1 MSGLF
6 SSVLFSSI
14 GGLTLANLTLAFS
27 GLGGS
32 GLFLAT
38 LGVLCGGLGIYL
50 RKAEPPAPTHTQDTG
65 KKKNK
70 KSKKNK
76 KQSDSKP
83 KKNNE
88 GGSLIWGGLA
98 LTLLGVGMI
107 AADLM
112 R

>member
-6 SSVLFSSI
+6 ASI
-14 GGLTLANLTLAFS
+14 GGLTLAFS

-38 LGVLCGGLGIYL
+38 LGVLCGCLGLYL
-50 RKAEPPAPTHTQDTG
+50 RRAEPPAPTHTQD
-65 KKKNK
+65 KAKKNK

-76 KQSDSKP
+76 KQSDTKP

-98 LTLLGVGMI
+98 LTLLGVGMVT
-107 AADLM
+107 ADLM